1 MTHPANLHLD
11 LTGLK
16 CPLPILRAKKALA
29 AMQAGQVLSV
39 RATDPGAP
47 DDFAAFCRQTG
58 HRLLASES
66 DGGVFTL
73 VIRHKG
79 GTPAN
84 G

>member
-1 MTHPANLHLD
+1 MTPDLQLD

-29 AMQAGQVLSV
+29 TMQAGQLLSV

-58 HRLLASES
+58 HQLLSSGTEN
-66 DGGVFTL
+66 GVFIL
-73 VIRHKG
+73 VIRHK
-79 GTPAN
+79 
-84 G
+84 